1 MPAPSFRIHGYIG
14 EGRNTSAVLAAF
26 LEAHAGEAVDLI
38 VNSPGGDALEGAA
51 ILAEIEAHGLV
62 RCKVRGLAASSAS
75 LLICGAS
82 EITIH
87 RAAYLMLH
95 SPWTMTVGDSEAH
108 REAAELLEKVGRTD
122 AEVYSTSS
130 GQPLA
135 RVEAWLA
142 QELWLDA
149 DEAVALGFA
158 DAIEALGEGESPAKH
173 DYSAHEAAPKALMQL
188 ALKNG
193 WATASPQK
201 TKESSDA

>member
-1 MPAPSFRIHGYIG
+1 MTRPAFRIQGYIG
-14 EGRNTSAVLAAF
+14 EGRNRSAAVAGF
-26 LEAHAGEAVDLI
+26 LEIHAGEAVDII
-38 VNSPGGDALEGAA
+38 VNSPGGDALEGSA

-62 RCKVRGLAASSAS
+62 RCIVRGVAASSAS

-82 EITIH
+82 EIVMH

-108 REAAELLEKVGRTD
+108 RKAAELLEKVGRTD
-122 AEVYSTSS
+122 AEVYATTS

-149 DEAVALGFA
+149 SESVALGFA
-158 DAIEALGEGESPAKH
+158 DAIEEAGQGETPAKH
-173 DYSAHEAAPKALMQL
+173 DYSAHEGAPSALMRL
-188 ALKNG
+188 AQENG
-193 WATASPQK
+193 WVAEPPKSKMETSNA
-201 TKESSDA
+201 